1 VPLGVLE
8 RVPAALA
15 LAGEVAEHGNTNSL
29 SDAGVAALTLMTGA
43 EGAYYNVLINLATLA
58 TLPGGIP
65 PDLRPRAVDA
75 MARSETAAARTRT
88 TVRQRL
94 ES

>member
-1 VPLGVLE
+1 
-8 RVPAALA
+8 
-15 LAGEVAEHGNTNSL
+15 
-29 SDAGVAALTLMTGA
+29 M
-43 EGAYYNVLINLATLA
+43 LINLATLA

-65 PDLRPRAVDA
+65 PDVRPRAVDA